1 MSGNNSSWEQ
11 FGEQDDNDDD
21 LPSITFGDLRD
32 GEAATLVVL
41 AEPEG
46 FHSDDYGPGVRAE
59 VEFRDSDYTFRTDDD
74 DPITEGDEAVLVTW
88 SKRLVRALSEAK
100 ADAGGIVGETVTITK
115 HGSGFD
121 TDYSVE
127 VAE

>member
-1 MSGNNSSWEQ
+1 MSGANSSWEQ
-11 FGEQDDNDDD
+11 FGEQDDDEQD
-21 LPSITFGDLRD
+21 LPAITFGDLRD
-32 GEAATLVVL
+32 GEAATLTVL

-59 VEFRDSDYTFRTDDD
+59 VEYVDADYAFTTDDGEAVE
-74 DPITEGDEAVLVTW
+74 EGDEAVLVTW

>member
-1 MSGNNSSWEQ
+1 MSGTNSSWEQ
-11 FGEQDDNDDD
+11 FGEQNDDDDD
-21 LPSITFGDLRD
+21 LPAITFGDLRD
-32 GEAATLVVL
+32 GEAATLVIL

-59 VEFRDSDYTFRTDDD
+59 VEFRDSDYAFRTDEDEAVE
-74 DPITEGDEAVLVTW
+74 EGDEAVLVTW

-100 ADAGGIVGETVTITK
+100 DAAGGIVGEEVTITK

>member
-1 MSGNNSSWEQ
+1 MAGNWEE
-11 FGEQDDNDDD
+11 FGEQDEQDDD
-21 LPSITFGDLRD
+21 LPAITFGDLRD
-32 GEAATLVVL
+32 GEAATLTVE

-59 VEFRDSDYTFRTDDD
+59 VEFIDSDYTFT
-74 DPITEGDEAVLVTW
+74 TEDGAAVEAGDEAVLVTW

-100 ADAGGIVGETVTITK
+100 SEAGGIVGEEVTITK